1 MWNLGFGAR
10 NRTNQESSKAPGAF
24 SVFGLVGRSF
34 PTYAVVKRRRLQRSW
49 AGRVVKPVIDMA
61 VLGQVQS
68 STASMSDVWKLAATG
83 ELFAGVKLGFQ
94 PLPSNNF

>member
-1 MWNLGFGAR
+1 MISTIWLR
-10 NRTNQESSKAPGAF
+10 NPIVVLVCDTS
-24 SVFGLVGRSF
+24 GLVGRSF
-34 PTYAVVKRRRLQRSW
+34 PTYAVVKRRRLQRSC

>member
-1 MWNLGFGAR
+1 MLEIEQIR
-10 NRTNQESSKAPGAF
+10 KVLRLQESSKAPGAF